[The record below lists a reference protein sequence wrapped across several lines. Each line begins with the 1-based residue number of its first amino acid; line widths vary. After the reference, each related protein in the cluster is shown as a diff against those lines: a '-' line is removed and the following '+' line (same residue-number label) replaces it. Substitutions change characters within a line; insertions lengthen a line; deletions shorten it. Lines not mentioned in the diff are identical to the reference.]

1 MASVPFPRIYLAG
14 PDVFR
19 LDAISH
25 FQRLADACE
34 EFEFEAL
41 APFDASHDA
50 GTPRQI
56 FEENMRM
63 LRRADGLIANLAPFR
78 GAEPDA
84 GTVFEVGAAYALG
97 IPVVAYGVGIGSY
110 SDRVRAL
117 YGAIADER
125 GVLRDSAGQLVED
138 WGLPMNLMLACAV
151 PIEDGPAR
159 ALRKL
164 KELLQIAG

>member
-1 MASVPFPRIYLAG
+1 MPSPPFPRIYLAG

-19 LDAISH
+19 PDGITH
-25 FQRLADACE
+25 FQALADACE
-34 EFEFEAL
+34 EFEMEAL
-41 APFDASHDA
+41 APFHAAHNA

-56 FEENMRM
+56 FQENMRM
-63 LRRADGLIANLAPFR
+63 LRRADGVIANLAPFR

-84 GTVFEVGAAYALG
+84 GTVFEVGAAHALG
-97 IPVVAYGVGIGSY
+97 VPVVAYGVGTGSY

-125 GVLRDSAGQLVED
+125 GVLRDRAGHIIED

-151 PIEDGPAR
+151 PIEDDPVN

-164 KELLQIAG
+164 KELLATN

>member
-1 MASVPFPRIYLAG
+1 MPSHSFPRVYLAG

-19 LDAISH
+19 ADALVH
-25 FQRLADACE
+25 FQRLANACA
-34 EFEFEAL
+34 EFEFEGL
-41 APFDASHDA
+41 APFDAVHQA

-56 FEENMRM
+56 FENNMRM
-63 LRRADGLIANLAPFR
+63 LRGADGLIANLAPFR

-84 GTVFEVGAAYALG
+84 GTVFEVGAAHALG
-97 IPVVAYGVGIGSY
+97 IPAVAYGVGAASY

-125 GVLRDSAGQLVED
+125 GVLRDSAGQVVED
-138 WGLPMNLMLACAV
+138 FGLPMNLMLACAV
-151 PIEDGPAR
+151 PIEDGPLR

-164 KELLQIAG
+164 KELLAAN

>member
-1 MASVPFPRIYLAG
+1 MPSLLSPRVYLAG

-19 LDAISH
+19 PDAIAH

-34 EFEFEAL
+34 EFEMEAL
-41 APFDASHDA
+41 APFDAARKA

-56 FEENMRM
+56 FEDNMRM
-63 LRRADGLIANLAPFR
+63 LRRADGVIANLAPFR

-84 GTVFEVGAAYALG
+84 GTVFEVGAAHALG
-97 IPVVAYGVGIGSY
+97 IPVVAYGVGAGSY

-125 GVLRDSAGQLVED
+125 GVLRDSAGQVVED
-138 WGLPMNLMLACAV
+138 FGLPMNLMLACAV
-151 PIEDGPAR
+151 PIEDGPVR

-164 KELLQIAG
+164 RELLATK